1 MIQPIRI
8 FAVSAIAA
16 TALACFV
23 AIPTPGSG
31 KADARPLTM
40 HTKSIPANGSRMSTI
55 RLERGQRYKVRISGQ
70 THFGTWK
77 PTRRALKNDA
87 CFEFNSGRGYVSLPV
102 VRSSHGLNFCRSG
115 YRANHQYESQIIY
128 GDGRNLGLWV
138 YDSDYRDN
146 YGSYYAEVILM
157 R

>member
-1 MIQPIRI
+1 MLKPIQI
-8 FAVSAIAA
+8 FTAVA
-16 TALACFV
+16 TMATSLALFA
-23 AIPTPGSG
+23 AIPVPGTG
-31 KADARPLTM
+31 KADASPLTM
-40 HTKSIPANGSRMSTI
+40 HTNSIPANGSRISTMW
-55 RLERGQRYKVRISGQ
+55 LERGKRYKVRISGQ

-87 CFEFNSGRGYVSLPV
+87 CFEFNSGRGRVSLPV
-102 VRSSHGLNFCRSG
+102 VKSSHSLNFCRSG
-115 YRANHQYESQIIY
+115 YRANHKYESQIIY
-128 GDGRNLGLWV
+128 GDGRNLTLWV